1 MDQLITCT
9 ANLNAVNVNVVI
21 LVCAFLL
28 GAVVASLVWWYWVR
42 KYDGDLD
49 TKVRETADKVA
60 DGIKDSLQ
68 SWLKDEINKAKDKAS

>member
-1 MDQLITCT
+1 M
-9 ANLNAVNVNVVI
+9 I

-60 DGIKDSLQ
+60 DSLKDSLQ